1 MNRTA
6 PGVTAL
12 VLLTFALTASSA
24 VADTYPRQPGIDAIN
39 YTFRLTLR
47 DDSDEIAGEATV
59 DLRFVEDGVAGF
71 ALDLASSK
79 SGTGMLVSEV
89 KSQGAPVRF
98 EHQDDRL
105 RVTLDPPAKSGQR
118 KSFTVTYG
126 GKPRAGLRIGKNRY
140 GERTFT
146 SENWPNK
153 AHHWLPM
160 VDHPYDKA
168 TSEFIVTAPALY
180 QVVSN
185 GLLQEERD
193 LGDGRRLTHWK
204 ETVPIASWLNA
215 VGVAQF
221 ASHHAGLVKGIPL
234 EAWVYHQDRDSVIP
248 ALEGPARR
256 VLEFFGEHIGPFP
269 YEKLA
274 NVQATGLN
282 GGTEHAS
289 VIFYGERSVLGRDVT
304 GLVAHE
310 IAHQWFGDSVTERD
324 WDDIWLSEGFATY
337 FTLLFTEHDQ
347 GRDAFVAGLKRSRDM
362 IFSLEKRHAGLAVIH
377 DNLSDM
383 ERVLNGLV
391 YQKGGWTLHMLRHQI
406 GTDTF
411 WAGIR
416 DYYKRNRDSNAS
428 TDDFRRVMEEN
439 SGQDLSWF
447 FRQWLKRAASPEL
460 QGSWQYRDQDKRI
473 EIELAQVQPGERY
486 RLSLEIGISSE
497 GSAQSRTEKVEMT
510 EQRLHFEIAAD
521 KAPTSV
527 ILDPNCWVLMKSTFG
542 PRSTSK

>member
-1 MNRTA
+1 MI
-6 PGVTAL
+6 
-12 VLLTFALTASSA
+12 LLAFLAFALAAPS
-24 VADTYPRQPGIDAIN
+24 VIADNYPRQPGIDAIN

-59 DLRFVEDGVAGF
+59 DLRFVEDGLAGF

-79 SGTGMLVSEV
+79 SGKGMLVSAV
-89 KSQGAPVRF
+89 TSQGTPVPY
-98 EHQDDRL
+98 EHKDDRL
-105 RVTLDPPAKSGQR
+105 MVTLDPPARSRQR
-118 KSFTVTYG
+118 KSYTVTYRG
-126 GKPRAGLRIGKNRY
+126 IPRTGLRIGKNRH

-153 AHHWLPM
+153 AHEWLPM

-168 TSEFIVTAPALY
+168 TSEFIVTAPAIY

-204 ETVPIASWLNA
+204 ESVPIASWLNA

-221 ASHHAGLVKGIPL
+221 ASHHDGLVKGIPL
-234 EAWVYHQDRDSVIP
+234 EAWVYHQDRDQVVT
-248 ALEGPARR
+248 ALEKPARR
-256 VLEFFGEHIGPFP
+256 VLEFYGEHIGPFP

-274 NVQATGLN
+274 NVQAPGLS
-282 GGTEHAS
+282 GGREHAS

-324 WDDIWLSEGFATY
+324 WDDVWLSEGFATY

-347 GRDAFVAGLKRSRDM
+347 GRDAFVTGLKRSRDGV
-362 IFSLEKRHAGLAVIH
+362 FTLEKRNAGLAVIH

-383 ERVLNGLV
+383 GRVLNGLI
-391 YQKGGWTLHMLRHQI
+391 YQKGGWSLHMLRRQV
-406 GTDTF
+406 GTDAF

-416 DYYKRNRDSNAS
+416 DYYKRYRDSNAS
-428 TDDFRRVMEEN
+428 TDDFRRIMEEN
-439 SGQDLSWF
+439 SAQDLSWF
-447 FRQWLKRAASPEL
+447 FRQWLKRAGSPEL
-460 QGSWQYRDQDKRI
+460 QGSWQYRNEDKRI
-473 EIELAQVQPGERY
+473 EIELAQIQPGEPY
-486 RLSLEIGISSE
+486 RLPLEIGISTE
-497 GSAQSRTEKVEMT
+497 GSSQSRTENIEMT
-510 EQRLHFEIAAD
+510 QQKQHFEIAAD
-521 KAPTSV
+521 KAPASV
-527 ILDPNCWVLMKSTFG
+527 ALDPNCWVLMKATFE
-542 PRSTSK
+542 PRPTSK